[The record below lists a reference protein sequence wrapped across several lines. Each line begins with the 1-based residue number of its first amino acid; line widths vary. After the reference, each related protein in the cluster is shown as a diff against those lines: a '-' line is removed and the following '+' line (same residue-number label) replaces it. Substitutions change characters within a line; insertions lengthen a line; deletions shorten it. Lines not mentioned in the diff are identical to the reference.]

1 MVTDPDFLRRFRGR
15 HWKPIGVFSSSS
27 QSGRQDISFSFI
39 SDQLGSIPPERFS
52 VSVRCEGAGSGG
64 DDCAWEFQGCRHGL
78 VLLINRT
85 RYGIRQMLV
94 WNPVTGEQHLLG
106 VPVFSDPSWNRPP
119 FNMSGAVI
127 CPFGDKGPFKVA
139 VAWNVSRSAH
149 VCIYSS
155 ETGVWGDVV
164 SAAVQSESL
173 FAVGSR
179 NVILGNSLYW
189 ILFGSQL
196 RILEIDLGRENIAV
210 IEVPL
215 PPNACTDHCGLR
227 LTTLGRGC
235 VPSLLVMSTNLRA
248 QLWERMEDSDGIAR
262 WMLGRTIELDR
273 LLSLRS
279 QDFPE
284 HRTVLG
290 LDGDDNVVF
299 VSTYRGVF
307 MVHLKLMQ
315 FEKVFENNPFSHDG
329 TIHPFANLYA
339 PGSGLTKGS
348 LGS

>member
-1 MVTDPDFLRRFRGR
+1 MDNQGSPPLLIRRRSRSLSEIPELGPSQATRDERRVEMGRQPSPLDVDDLLAEILLRLPALPSSLPRASLVCTRWRRMVTDPDFLRRFRAR
-15 HWKPIGVFSSSS
+15 HWKPIGVFSTSS
-27 QSGRQDISFSFI
+27 QSGRQDISFSFL

-52 VSVRCEGAGSGG
+52 VSVRCEGAGGGG

-106 VPVFSDPSWNRPP
+106 VPDFSDPSWNRPP

-139 VAWNVSRSAH
+139 VAWNGSRSAH

-173 FAVGSR
+173 FVVGSR

-215 PPNACTDHCGLR
+215 PPNACADHCGLC
-227 LTTLGRGC
+227 LTTLGRGG
-235 VPSLLVMSTNLRA
+235 VPSLLVMSANLRA
-248 QLWERMEDSDGIAR
+248 QLWERMED
-262 WMLGRTIELDR
+262 
-273 LLSLRS
+273 
-279 QDFPE
+279 
-284 HRTVLG
+284 
-290 LDGDDNVVF
+290 
-299 VSTYRGVF
+299 
-307 MVHLKLMQ
+307 
-315 FEKVFENNPFSHDG
+315 
-329 TIHPFANLYA
+329 
-339 PGSGLTKGS
+339 
-348 LGS
+348 